1 MRSYRTQ
8 QALTAAAVLAGRRA
22 WSGVDASA
30 VDESWMEQA
39 PALGAVLTVLQG
51 DAAVDAARSV
61 PAALRDQGVE
71 VEPEYTVK
79 PRAVGGFAGAGY
91 EPVQALAAGAIITK
105 ARIGAGWDSASAL
118 DAGGKALSGVL
129 QTAMADAGRQGQ
141 MLAIHSRPKVGYVRM
156 LTPPS
161 CSRCAILA
169 GTSSGRDAFP
179 RHPRCDC
186 RAIPGLEGMEQDLTM
201 NTGEY
206 FETLPTSADLADMYP
221 GMTVEERRA
230 AGHVSQE
237 DVFTVAGARAIRDGA
252 NPAAV
257 VNARRG
263 MNQIQQPGSVKWL
276 VTPEG
281 TSSRRGRA
289 FRAMGD
295 AGFRGRSSRDNVM
308 RYRLDRQRLMPETIY
323 QVARDKE
330 DTLRLLKAYGYI

>member
-22 WSGVDASA
+22 WSGVDVTA

-330 DTLRLLKAYGYI
+330 DTLRLLRAYGYI